1 MSFNRFFNLGTISN
15 KKERM
20 KGRRLF
26 FTVLILLLLSS
37 TYIWIIFLNNNN
49 QNVNTNHK
57 DNMNE
62 DYYSVFE
69 PKSANGQK
77 ALNYSSIER
86 NVTILRRGFDSINF
100 TVNVSDFISLGAN
113 ETWMDITFSN
123 SSLRSYN
130 MSREIGTFDSFTY
143 EYAPTGTA
151 PTGFQMVNFW
161 IYNRTNYPPLN
172 TGTTFTNFT
181 IKPNAYW
188 LPNGTTNEY
197 SGGQFLYADLLINN
211 SADFSWDVSVVD
223 STNASQQTL
232 FGLGQNIND
241 FIFEINSSFDKIDKL
256 YYVKVDLN
264 ESATSKEAA
273 EYFVFKVLK
282 PEFLIISSSIKF
294 NPYSVFREENCQ
306 LNVNVSAL
314 DNDLN
319 PVYIKITLILEIPK
333 SDNELN
339 YDLKNSDGDEEFT
352 ISFTVSADSPA
363 GDYRY
368 SIIASYNS
376 TELDEYTDLLTIKN
390 NPPEIDS
397 YEINDIDTDERISV
411 LYGEDLDFNFDVFD
425 EEGISYITVLLIDQD
440 DEEYE
445 ISREYEDDLE
455 ITIRTEDL
463 ITGTWTVYVSVTD
476 IDGVT
481 TKLDSDFDTGPQEIE
496 IVPNLLDDALPWI
509 MFFIGLGIGI
519 IGVIITAL
527 SKRKPKILESEILK
541 KKQVSKKKPKK
552 TQKPTKQKPED
563 TKREVPKEEEIES
576 KEVEEQ
582 EPKTVAPKRK
592 IKRRLK

>member
-1 MSFNRFFNLGTISN
+1 
-15 KKERM
+15 M

-26 FTVLILLLLSS
+26 FTVLILFLLSS
-37 TYIWIIFLNNNN
+37 TYIWIIFLNNDN
-49 QNVNTNHK
+49 QNVNHK
-57 DNMNE
+57 GNVNE
-62 DYYSVFE
+62 ELNNVFE

-86 NVTILRRGFDSINF
+86 NVTIIRRGFDSINF
-100 TVNVSDFISLGAN
+100 TVNVSGFIGAN
-113 ETWMDITFSN
+113 ETWMDIRFSN
-123 SSLRSYN
+123 STPRSYN
-130 MSREIGTFDSFTY
+130 MSREMGTIDSYTY
-143 EYAPTGTA
+143 EYAPMGTA
-151 PTGFQMVNFW
+151 PTGFQLVSFR
-161 IYNRTNYPPLN
+161 IYNRTNNPPLN

-211 SADFSWDVSVVD
+211 SADFIWDVSVVN
-223 STNASQQTL
+223 STIASQQTL

-241 FIFEINSSFDKIDKL
+241 FIFEINSSFDKTDKI
-256 YYVKVDLN
+256 YYVKVDLTELSTN
-264 ESATSKEAA
+264 KEAA
-273 EYFVFKVLK
+273 EYFLFKVLK
-282 PEFLIISSSIKF
+282 PESLIINSSIRF
-294 NPYSVFREENCQ
+294 NPSPVFRGEECQ
-306 LNVNVSAL
+306 LSVNVSAL
-314 DNDLN
+314 NNDLN
-319 PVYIKITLILEIPK
+319 PVYISLALILEIPK
-333 SDNELN
+333 SDNEIT
-339 YDLKNSDGDEEFT
+339 YDLENDDGDEEFT
-352 ISFTVSADSPA
+352 TSFTVSANRPA

-376 TELDEYTDLLTIKN
+376 IEFDEYTDLLTIKN
-390 NPPEIDS
+390 NPPDIDS

-455 ITIRTEDL
+455 ITVRTEDL
-463 ITGTWTVYVSVTD
+463 VTGTWTVYVSVTD
-476 IDGVT
+476 IDGET

-509 MFFIGLGIGI
+509 MFLIGLGIGV

-527 SKRKPKILESEILK
+527 SRRKPKILESEIRK
-541 KKQVSKKKPKK
+541 DKPVSKKKPKK
-552 TQKPTKQKPED
+552 IQKPTKPKPEKA
-563 TKREVPKEEEIES
+563 KREVPKEEIES
-576 KEVEEQ
+576 EKVEEQ